1 MPRVL
6 RRRRLPSDLAG
17 PFDAFLAAVEPVE
30 RAKRSVV
37 AAVPTGRS
45 PGLPLAEALVGFEE
59 GLREARRWMSAWRV
73 GRVVP
78 EWAAC
83 AAAVEESLGLA
94 ESLRVR
100 APELGFEPLLAAVGD
115 LMAPLEAFERAAER
129 FRDLRE

>member
-1 MPRVL
+1 
-6 RRRRLPSDLAG
+6 
-17 PFDAFLAAVEPVE
+17 
-30 RAKRSVV
+30 
-37 AAVPTGRS
+37 
-45 PGLPLAEALVGFEE
+45 
-59 GLREARRWMSAWRV
+59 MSAWRV

>member
-6 RRRRLPSDLAG
+6 RRRRLPSDLVG

-59 GLREARRWMSAWRV
+59 GLREARRRMLAWRV
-73 GRVVP
+73 GRVEA
-78 EWAAC
+78 EWALC
-83 AAAVEESLGLA
+83 EAAVEESLRLA
-94 ESLRVR
+94 ESLRVH
-100 APELGFEPLLAAVGD
+100 APELGFEALLAVVGD
-115 LMAPLEAFERAAER
+115 LIAPLEAFERAVER
-129 FRDLRE
+129 FRALRE

>member
-37 AAVPTGRS
+37 AAVPTGRT

-59 GLREARRWMSAWRV
+59 ELREVRRRMPAWRV
-73 GRVVP
+73 ARVEA
-78 EWAAC
+78 EWALC
-83 AAAVEESLGLA
+83 EAAVEESLRLA
-94 ESLRVR
+94 ESLRVQ
-100 APELGFEPLLAAVGD
+100 APELGFEALLAVVGD
-115 LMAPLEAFERAAER
+115 LIAPLEAFERAVER